1 VGNLDAFGQLV
12 DRLARSASGAGS
24 VPVSGLP
31 ALVAGV
37 PAVLLGGGALEGFDF
52 WRSSRVIP
60 NNTINEFPFWTFL
73 FSDLHAHMIS
83 IPYQVVSVGVM
94 LGIATRAAPT
104 PRAHLVTAFDRL
116 MSVFTLRN
124 VIVGAGLG
132 WVVGALNVINS
143 WEYPTHLLLAVI
155 ALGIA
160 RVARRGTVTAT
171 DVVHVMVS
179 SVIMFLTST
188 LWYRP
193 FWSHYLT
200 VYSSVSLWTTDKSTL
215 VDYLIIHG
223 AMVFQLLTFVALV
236 GWPVWQTTG
245 WGRYV
250 AMRLRNLD
258 AWERVSRHE
267 RALLSSSAL
276 LGTWYV
282 ALFAIFVVLVATLAI
297 ARSALI
303 AFLITMVSVMVLV
316 AWERRREPALAF
328 ALVNGFGSYPRLGIC
343 AGV

>member
-1 VGNLDAFGQLV
+1 
-12 DRLARSASGAGS
+12 
-24 VPVSGLP
+24 
-31 ALVAGV
+31 
-37 PAVLLGGGALEGFDF
+37 
-52 WRSSRVIP
+52 
-60 NNTINEFPFWTFL
+60 
-73 FSDLHAHMIS
+73 MIS

-116 MSVFTLRN
+116 LSVFTLRN

-223 AMVFQLLTFVALV
+223 AMIFQLLTFVALV
-236 GWPVWQTTG
+236 GWPVWRTTG

-282 ALFAIFVVLVATLAI
+282 SLFAIFVVMVATLAI

-303 AFLITMVSVMVLV
+303 AFLITMVSIMVLV

-328 ALVNGFGSYPRLGIC
+328 ASTLGATGRRLASSSNTSHFQVTLG
-343 AGV
+343 G